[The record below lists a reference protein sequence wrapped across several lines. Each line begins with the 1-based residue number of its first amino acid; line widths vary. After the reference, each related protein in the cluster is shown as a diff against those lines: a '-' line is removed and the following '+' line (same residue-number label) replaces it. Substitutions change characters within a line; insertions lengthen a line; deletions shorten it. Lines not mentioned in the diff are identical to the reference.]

1 MKQPKKKKYIAV
13 NKAEC
18 RWRSE
23 DHFDISYGH
32 AELGV
37 CPAGILS
44 HLVPVYSHYVTVLV
58 FFFFFWNG
66 NMPLYIEG
74 M

>member
-37 CPAGILS
+37 CTAGILS
-44 HLVPVYSHYVTVLV
+44 HLVPVYSHYVPVLV
-58 FFFFFWNG
+58 FFFFLVW
-66 NMPLYIEG
+66 
-74 M
+74 